1 MSTQVQYRRGTAAQ
15 NNAFTGALAEITVDT
30 TNLTLRVHNG
40 LTAGGSNIATVAY
53 VDNAI
58 GSLSANSITDGT
70 SNVRIV
76 STNGNVAV
84 GVAGTSNVAVFAS
97 TGLRVVGSIEAT
109 NGFIGLDAT
118 AIANGSANVRT
129 FANANVTV
137 SASGSANVLVVTGT
151 GANVTG
157 TFDATGNISGG
168 NLITAGLVSLSSIT
182 KTGSN
187 GVGNIGSSTSAFNTI
202 FARATS
208 ALYADLAELYTA
220 DSEYVAGTVLV
231 FGGDAEVTESSQS
244 HSTRIAGVVS
254 TEPAHVM
261 NSGLTA
267 EHTVTVALVGRV
279 PCRVVGTI
287 NRGDCLVSSDIP
299 GVATALDAV
308 QYQPGVVIGKALA
321 NYNSTE
327 PGVIEA
333 VVGRL

>member
-1 MSTQVQYRRGTAAQ
+1 MSTQVQYRRGTATQ
-15 NNAFTGALAEITVDT
+15 NNAFVGALAEITVDT
-30 TNLTLRVHNG
+30 TNLTLRVHDGIN
-40 LTAGGSNIATVAY
+40 AGGSNIATVAY

-76 STNGNVAV
+76 STNGNVTV

-97 TGLRVVGSIEAT
+97 TG
-109 NGFIGLDAT
+109 
-118 AIANGSANVRT
+118 
-129 FANANVTV
+129 VTV
-137 SASGSANVLVVTGT
+137 TG
-151 GANVTG
+151 
-157 TFDATGNISGG
+157 
-168 NLITAGLVSLSSIT
+168 ITLPSIT
-182 KTGSN
+182 KSGSN
-187 GVGNIGSSTSAFNTI
+187 GVGNIGQSDNAFNTI

-220 DSEYVAGTVLV
+220 DSDYVAGTVLV
-231 FGGDAEVTESSQS
+231 FGGDAEVTESDKS

-261 NSGLTA
+261 NSGLTS

-287 NRGDCLVSSDIP
+287 NRGDCLVSSDVP
-299 GVATALDAV
+299 GVATALDAAR
-308 QYQPGVVIGKALA
+308 YQPGVVIGKALA

>member
-1 MSTQVQYRRGTAAQ
+1 MSTQVQYRRGTATQ
-15 NNAFTGALAEITVDT
+15 NNAFIGALAEITVDT
-30 TNLTLRVHNG
+30 TNGTLRVHNG
-40 LTAGGSNIATVAY
+40 ITAGGSNIATVAY

-76 STNGNVAV
+76 GTNGNVAV
-84 GVAGTSNVAVFAS
+84 SVAGTSNVAVFNS
-97 TGLRVVGSIEAT
+97 
-109 NGFIGLDAT
+109 
-118 AIANGSANVRT
+118 
-129 FANANVTV
+129 
-137 SASGSANVLVVTGT
+137 T

-157 TFDATGNISGG
+157 TLGVTGNITGGNVSGTNLTGTLLTAAQTNITSVGTLGELTVTGNITGG

-220 DSEYVAGTVLV
+220 DSDYVAGTVLV
-231 FGGDAEVTESSQS
+231 FGGTAEVTESDKS

-287 NRGDCLVSSDIP
+287 NRGDCLVSSNVP
-299 GVATALDAV
+299 GVATALDAAR
-308 QYQPGVVIGKALA
+308 YQPGCVIGKALA

>member
-1 MSTQVQYRRGTAAQ
+1 MSTQVQYRRGTATQ
-15 NNAFTGALAEITVDT
+15 NNAFVGALAEITVDT
-30 TNLTLRVHNG
+30 TNLTLRVHDGIN
-40 LTAGGSNIATVAY
+40 AGGSNIATVAY

-97 TGLRVVGSIEAT
+97 A
-109 NGFIGLDAT
+109 
-118 AIANGSANVRT
+118 
-129 FANANVTV
+129 
-137 SASGSANVLVVTGT
+137 

-157 TFDATGNISGG
+157 TLGVSGNISGG

-187 GVGNIGSSTSAFNTI
+187 GVGNIGAATSTFNTI
-202 FARATS
+202 FAKATS
-208 ALYADLAELYTA
+208 AQYADLAELYTA
-220 DSEYVAGTVLV
+220 DQEYTPGTVLV
-231 FGGDAEVTESSQS
+231 FGGTAEVTESTES
-244 HSTRIAGVVS
+244 HSARIAGVVS
-254 TEPAHVM
+254 TEPAHIM
-261 NSGLTA
+261 NSGLTS
-267 EHTVTVALVGRV
+267 EYTVAVALVGRV

-287 NRGDCLVSSDIP
+287 RRGDCLSSSDIP
-299 GVATALDAV
+299 GVATALDAA
-308 QYQPGVVIGKALA
+308 QYTPGAVIGKALED
-321 NYNSTE
+321 YNSTE